1 MWCVP
6 CTKVLAREQWRRVLS
21 QAARNWD
28 RSIHVHLREVP
39 RRLLGT
45 WSPDLASLN
54 LRGEHPS
61 YQVITEAFVRCAH
74 KPQGLDQP
82 QRMWHQQKKCPP
94 LSEPNLGHTAPFPL
108 PFPPPT
114 QETVQTH
121 LFAEDPGPAPVS

>member
-61 YQVITEAFVRCAH
+61 YQVITEVR
-74 KPQGLDQP
+74 
-82 QRMWHQQKKCPP
+82 
-94 LSEPNLGHTAPFPL
+94 
-108 PFPPPT
+108 T
-114 QETVQTH
+114 QTPR
-121 LFAEDPGPAPVS
+121 PGPATEDVAPTEKMSSTLRTKLGAHGSLPTALSPSHPGDGANPPLC